1 MRHCYRPSRKR
12 LNTKSFLQG
21 SSTTVTTLVS
31 QSVRNGA
38 ETRRRGVPFIGLLL
52 PFVGH
57 ARPQIGPFIGKN
69 KPFVLNRAFGFTLVE
84 IMITVV
90 IASIL
95 MGLAAPSFVSFVK
108 NNRLSSQANGLMA
121 DLAFA
126 RSEAI
131 KRGANI
137 TICRA
142 SDPFAACT
150 GSAGPWSTGWIVIDG
165 AGQVLRLHE
174 ALDGQNTLTGTAA
187 IDDQFAYSGP
197 GLIAWTT
204 VPATAQSFS
213 LCDDRLASYGRL
225 IQISMTGRAAI
236 AKDSAGHPI
245 PPASC

>member
-1 MRHCYRPSRKR
+1 M
-12 LNTKSFLQG
+12 
-21 SSTTVTTLVS
+21 TLVS

-38 ETRRRGVPFIGLLL
+38 ETRRRGVPFVGLLL
-52 PFVGH
+52 PFVGR

-69 KPFVLNRAFGFTLVE
+69 KPFVLNRTFGFNLVE
-84 IMITVV
+84 LMITVV
-90 IASIL
+90 VAGIL

-108 NNRLSSQANGLMA
+108 NNRLSSQANELMA

-126 RSEAI
+126 RSEAV

-174 ALDGQNTLTGTAA
+174 ALDGQNTLTGTGTLA
-187 IDDQFAYSGP
+187 DQTAYTGT
-197 GLIAWTT
+197 GLITLGA
-204 VPATAQSFS
+204 AQSFS

-225 IQISMTGRAAI
+225 IQISITGRAAI
-236 AKDSAGHPI
+236 AKDSTGHLI
-245 PPASC
+245 PPASCT

>member
-1 MRHCYRPSRKR
+1 MKFSA
-12 LNTKSFLQG
+12 KS
-21 SSTTVTTLVS
+21 
-31 QSVRNGA
+31 GA
-38 ETRRRGVPFIGLLL
+38 QNRQAGKTSMPFIGLLL
-52 PFVGH
+52 PFVGR
-57 ARPQIGPFIGKN
+57 ARPQIRPFIGKN
-69 KPFVLNRAFGFTLVE
+69 KPFVPNRAFGFTLVE

-95 MGLAAPSFVSFVK
+95 MGLAAPSFVNFVK

-121 DLAFA
+121 DLAFT
-126 RSEAI
+126 RSEAV

-165 AGQVLRLHE
+165 AGQVLRLHQ
-174 ALDGQNTLTGTAA
+174 ALDGQNTLTGTGTLA
-187 IDDQFAYSGP
+187 DQTAYTGT
-197 GLIAWTT
+197 GLITLGA
-204 VPATAQSFS
+204 AQSFS

-225 IQISMTGRAAI
+225 IQISITGRAAI
-236 AKDSAGHPI
+236 AKDSAGHLI

>member
-1 MRHCYRPSRKR
+1 M
-12 LNTKSFLQG
+12 
-21 SSTTVTTLVS
+21 
-31 QSVRNGA
+31 
-38 ETRRRGVPFIGLLL
+38 PFIGPIE
-52 PFVGH
+52 PFVGRT
-57 ARPQIGPFIGKN
+57 RPQIGPFICKTRPSI
-69 KPFVLNRAFGFTLVE
+69 KITTYSGFTLVE
-84 IMITVV
+84 LMITVV

-95 MGLAAPSFVSFVK
+95 MGLAAPSFVNFVK

-121 DLAFA
+121 DLAFT
-126 RSEAI
+126 RSEAV

-225 IQISMTGRAAI
+225 IQISITGRAAI
-236 AKDSAGHPI
+236 AKDSAGHLI